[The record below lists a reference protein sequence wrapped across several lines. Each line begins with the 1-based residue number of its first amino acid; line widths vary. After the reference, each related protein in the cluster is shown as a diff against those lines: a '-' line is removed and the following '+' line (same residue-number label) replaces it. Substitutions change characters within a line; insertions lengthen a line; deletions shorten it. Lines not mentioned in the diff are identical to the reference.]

1 MTREQQIS
9 RTGFIG
15 IGVNVL
21 LAAFKAVVGV
31 LSGSI
36 AIVLDSVNNLSDV
49 LSSVITII
57 GTWLASKPADK
68 DHPYGHGRYEYI
80 AALIIAFT
88 ILAAGAVALYQ
99 AVVKIIHPG
108 PVRYD
113 IFAFIIMGVAVVT
126 KILLGYY
133 TKKKGE
139 KLDSRS
145 LVASGIDAFFDAV
158 VTGATIISALIF
170 IIFGLNLDG
179 WFGAAI
185 SLLIIKAGIE
195 LISGT
200 ISDILG
206 RRPNP
211 ALSRS
216 IKANLLSFPEVRGA
230 YDLSLNVY
238 GPSRM
243 IGAVNIEIS
252 EKLSAREIHELSLR
266 IRKKIIAEY
275 GIYLYVG
282 VYAERLDEANL
293 KLKKSILKLFKE
305 NYPQILGIHGFF
317 FDEASGKVQFDAVV
331 DFSVKDR
338 GSFGKNLAARLK
350 QAWPLYDFSINID
363 VDLSD

>member
-1 MTREQQIS
+1 
-9 RTGFIG
+9 
-15 IGVNVL
+15 
-21 LAAFKAVVGV
+21 
-31 LSGSI
+31 
-36 AIVLDSVNNLSDV
+36 
-49 LSSVITII
+49 
-57 GTWLASKPADK
+57 
-68 DHPYGHGRYEYI
+68 
-80 AALIIAFT
+80 
-88 ILAAGAVALYQ
+88 
-99 AVVKIIHPG
+99 
-108 PVRYD
+108 
-113 IFAFIIMGVAVVT
+113 
-126 KILLGYY
+126 
-133 TKKKGE
+133 
-139 KLDSRS
+139 
-145 LVASGIDAFFDAV
+145 
-158 VTGATIISALIF
+158 
-170 IIFGLNLDG
+170 
-179 WFGAAI
+179 
-185 SLLIIKAGIE
+185 LLIIKAGIE